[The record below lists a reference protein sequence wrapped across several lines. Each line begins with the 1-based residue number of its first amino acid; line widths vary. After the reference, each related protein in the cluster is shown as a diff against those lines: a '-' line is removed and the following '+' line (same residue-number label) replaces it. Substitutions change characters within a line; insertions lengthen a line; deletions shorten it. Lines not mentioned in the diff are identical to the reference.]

1 MRKIVSVLMCLMIVL
16 SLFSCRIK
24 DQKGEETITTNDQKG
39 EENVPPNDTST
50 LLILMNTWAR

>member
-24 DQKGEETITTNDQKG
+24 DQKGEE
-39 EENVPPNDTST
+39 NVPPNDTST